1 MQTGSILTV
10 PFKFPESPSV
20 DNPVVA
26 IESNIYG
33 FFNFVLRDGTK
44 SAQSF
49 NNTPVDIKTILDRPV
64 RRIDLYSEPVEGIGN
79 RANCIMLYDKHAQ
92 RLVDAG
98 YDEEDDKLMHYAVE
112 EDEVIVGVESF
123 VMKDRPAA
131 HIDLQ
136 FLIAKKM

>member
-1 MQTGSILTV
+1 
-10 PFKFPESPSV
+10 
-20 DNPVVA
+20 
-26 IESNIYG
+26 
-33 FFNFVLRDGTK
+33 
-44 SAQSF
+44 
-49 NNTPVDIKTILDRPV
+49 
-64 RRIDLYSEPVEGIGN
+64 
-79 RANCIMLYDKHAQ
+79 MLYDKHAQ

-136 FLIAKKM
+136 FLIAKKV